1 MTLVAARFVLNRFL
15 WKLPLMVSL
24 LILVGVAG
32 GGRTEAQTDKCVI
45 KGIQVTKQQRGV
57 DEVVIVMTG
66 CETPRMSGLEGKK
79 PRIVIDFHNGD
90 CEDLRALNLRPQ
102 GNHVWRIRGAKHD
115 SPDGLLRI
123 VLDLNPEKSYFVD
136 QTLHLGEGTFTVFI
150 RPSPTVSGGKKR

>member
-66 CETPRMSGLEGKK
+66 CETPG
-79 PRIVIDFHNGD
+79 
-90 CEDLRALNLRPQ
+90 
-102 GNHVWRIRGAKHD
+102 
-115 SPDGLLRI
+115 
-123 VLDLNPEKSYFVD
+123 
-136 QTLHLGEGTFTVFI
+136 
-150 RPSPTVSGGKKR
+150 